1 VLSDKTTDAPSQ
13 APLGPPPKPSQG
25 SNGDYFSQV
34 HPDSSNNHPYQS
46 EPNPFE
52 AQFGNPSDTPGKLL
66 PPVAAL
72 TSPSAVLPNE
82 TPGWSLRAG
91 PLSPAMLAGPAT
103 ADYFDTNYSRSF
115 PTPNESGLRTGLT
128 PGGGGSM
135 FPAPSPNS
143 QGIFNAIHL
152 GAQTPNT
159 LDFLRTGV
167 SAKAAAGNLGPTSQ
181 PTETQASQSLD
192 LKLPVTQPAT
202 AEAFVHPD
210 ADAANGLF
218 MLAQSNGGRN
228 GQFSAPD
235 RAAMPAPAS
244 HAPEVRP
251 VQVPANRKNR
261 TPSSP
266 PADADTSESEE
277 SEPVAKP
284 ATRSRGRRT
293 VETKPANNRRKAP
306 DQPVKHPAAKKQK
319 AGSSHDRAVQPPSD
333 DEDMAK
339 DGPKMTDEEKR
350 KNFLERNRYACP
362 SMADQV

>member
-1 VLSDKTTDAPSQ
+1 
-13 APLGPPPKPSQG
+13 
-25 SNGDYFSQV
+25 
-34 HPDSSNNHPYQS
+34 
-46 EPNPFE
+46 
-52 AQFGNPSDTPGKLL
+52 
-66 PPVAAL
+66 
-72 TSPSAVLPNE
+72 
-82 TPGWSLRAG
+82 
-91 PLSPAMLAGPAT
+91 
-103 ADYFDTNYSRSF
+103 
-115 PTPNESGLRTGLT
+115 
-128 PGGGGSM
+128 M

-181 PTETQASQSLD
+181 PTEAQASQSLD

-202 AEAFVHPD
+202 TEAFVHPD

-251 VQVPANRKNR
+251 VQVPANRKNG
-261 TPSSP
+261 TSSSP

-306 DQPVKHPAAKKQK
+306 DQPVKQPAAKKQK
-319 AGSSHDRAVQPPSD
+319 AGSSHDKAVQPPSD

-362 SMADQV
+362 SMAVQV